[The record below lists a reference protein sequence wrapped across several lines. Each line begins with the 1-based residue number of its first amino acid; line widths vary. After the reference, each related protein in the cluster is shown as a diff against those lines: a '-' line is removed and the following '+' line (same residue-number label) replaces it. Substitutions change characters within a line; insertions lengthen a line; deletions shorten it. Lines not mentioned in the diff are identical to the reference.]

1 MSVVIFLVVLSVLII
16 VHEAGHFATAKAL
29 GVKVERFA
37 IGLGPKL
44 FSRFYKGTEFAV
56 CLFPLGGY
64 VKMAGDERAD
74 CKGTPHE
81 YYSHSPGHR
90 ALIVLMGPVVNY
102 LMAFVCF
109 FIVFLIGYPTLAPKV
124 GEVVSGYPAQI
135 AGLQTNDTITQINS
149 LKIDSWEQIQKS
161 VSTAKTNELN
171 LTVLR
176 DNQSLQVRVVPK
188 IESIV
193 NIFGQS
199 ENVRIIGI
207 KPKEE
212 IILLKYDFGKSLQN
226 SFERLVEITVM
237 TYKALY
243 RMATGAMSPK
253 DSMTGPIGIFYIIQK
268 AASMG
273 ISYLLY
279 IVAIIS
285 ASLAIFNLLPL
296 PVLDGGHLFFLGIEK
311 FRRRPLSPKTDE
323 IISRVGLS
331 LIICL
336 AIFIFYTDIERYGL
350 IGKLVNFWQKLG
362 L

>member
-1 MSVVIFLVVLSVLII
+1 MSVIIFLAVLSVLII

-29 GVKVERFA
+29 GVKVDRFA
-37 IGLGPKL
+37 VGFGPKL
-44 FSRFYKGTEFAV
+44 FSRVYKGTEFAA

-64 VKMAGDERAD
+64 VKMTGDERAE

-81 YYSHSPGHR
+81 YYSHPPGHR
-90 ALIVLMGPVVNY
+90 ALIVLFGPIVNY

-109 FIVFLIGYPTLAPKV
+109 FIVFLIGYPTLSPKI
-124 GEVVSGYPAQI
+124 GEVVAGHPAQTV
-135 AGLQTNDTITQINS
+135 GLQTNDKIIRINAAD
-149 LKIDSWEQIQKS
+149 IESWEQIQKS
-161 VSTAKTNELN
+161 ISTSKTDALD
-171 LTVLR
+171 LTVVR
-176 DNQSLQVRVVPK
+176 NNQTLQIRVLPR
-188 IESIV
+188 IENIV
-193 NIFGQS
+193 NIFGQKES
-199 ENVRIIGI
+199 IRIIGI

-212 IILLKYDFGKSLQN
+212 IILLKYGVGKSLWN
-226 SFERLVEITVM
+226 SFDRLVEITTM

-296 PVLDGGHLFFLGIEK
+296 PVLDGGHLFLLGVEK
-311 FRRRPLSPKTDE
+311 FRHRPLSPKTDE
-323 IISRVGLS
+323 IINRTGLVF
-331 LIICL
+331 IIGL
-336 AIFIFYTDIERYGL
+336 AVFIFYNDVERYGL
-350 IGKLVNFWQKLG
+350 IDKFVHFWQKLG